1 MECGRWLLGIDTQP
15 HQLIAVALV
24 RRRDGDQLRG
34 WWHFP
39 LRGEATPTRFPADL
53 PQALSALRARLPRRL
68 SVRTAFPVEQ
78 AICHTLPGTSPAL
91 TPLQQ
96 QTWLRAQS
104 ERRLMLPASELA
116 CDFTRVADSTGSWQV
131 CAIRR
136 TQRDAWC
143 ALFAQAGL
151 VLRRLTLLPCALR
164 TLARLVGEA
173 PTVPLIHGD
182 GQRFCWIAPW
192 GQPLQYGC
200 IPCEAGLAAASA
212 AWEAAAPSGEESPPP
227 LLCGHGCGQTGW
239 DPFSLLRHRSAP
251 LPREPA
257 QCCVALGLALMV
269 ETPQWTI

>member
-1 MECGRWLLGIDTQP
+1 
-15 HQLIAVALV
+15 
-24 RRRDGDQLRG
+24 
-34 WWHFP
+34 
-39 LRGEATPTRFPADL
+39 
-53 PQALSALRARLPRRL
+53 
-68 SVRTAFPVEQ
+68 
-78 AICHTLPGTSPAL
+78 
-91 TPLQQ
+91 
-96 QTWLRAQS
+96 
-104 ERRLMLPASELA
+104 MLPASELA

-200 IPCEAGLAAASA
+200 IPCEAGWRQLA
-212 AWEAAAPSGEESPPP
+212 P
-227 LLCGHGCGQTGW
+227 LGRRRRRRVRNLPALTVWSRMWPDRLGS
-239 DPFSLLRHRSAP
+239 FSLLRHRSAP

-257 QCCVALGLALMV
+257 QCCVALGLALMA

>member
-1 MECGRWLLGIDTQP
+1 MECGRWLLGIDIQP

-78 AICHTLPGTSPAL
+78 AICHTLPGTPPAL

-96 QTWLRAQS
+96 QTWLWAQS

-212 AWEAAAPSGEESPPP
+212 AWEAAAPSGEESPRPYCVVTDVVRP
-227 LLCGHGCGQTGW
+227 AGI
-239 DPFSLLRHRSAP
+239 PFRYYAIARRRYRVNRRSVVS
-251 LPREPA
+251 RW
-257 QCCVALGLALMV
+257 GSR
-269 ETPQWTI
+269 

>member
-1 MECGRWLLGIDTQP
+1 
-15 HQLIAVALV
+15 
-24 RRRDGDQLRG
+24 
-34 WWHFP
+34 
-39 LRGEATPTRFPADL
+39 
-53 PQALSALRARLPRRL
+53 
-68 SVRTAFPVEQ
+68 
-78 AICHTLPGTSPAL
+78 
-91 TPLQQ
+91 
-96 QTWLRAQS
+96 
-104 ERRLMLPASELA
+104 MLPASELA

-212 AWEAAAPSGEESPPP
+212 AWEAAAPSGEASPRPYCVVTDVARP
-227 LLCGHGCGQTGW
+227 AGI
-239 DPFSLLRHRSAP
+239 PFRYYAIARRRYRVNRRSFAS
-251 LPREPA
+251 RW
-257 QCCVALGLALMV
+257 GSR
-269 ETPQWTI
+269 